1 MTYKEIIY
9 NSNLPALKV
18 DINYPQKEI
27 LKELRNIPKK
37 YFVNQIKNKY
47 WKGTALRGISYDKPR
62 PCIEYGYKNEN
73 IVPYVWTEVADQ
85 CQHCI
90 IP

>member
-1 MTYKEIIY
+1 MTYKELYII
-9 NSNLPALKV
+9 LLTCIKV
-18 DINYPQKEI
+18 DINYPQKNF
-27 LKELRNIPKK
+27 KELRNIPKK

-73 IVPYVWTEVADQ
+73 IVPCLDRG
-85 CQHCI
+85 C
-90 IP
+90 